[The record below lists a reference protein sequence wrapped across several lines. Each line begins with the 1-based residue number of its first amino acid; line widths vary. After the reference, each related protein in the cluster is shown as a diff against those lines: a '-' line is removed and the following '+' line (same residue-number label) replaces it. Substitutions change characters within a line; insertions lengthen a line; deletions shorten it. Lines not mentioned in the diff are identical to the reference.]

1 MPEGN
6 KCKRYTAKPGVKKII
21 KLVYFYKKK
30 NMKYFYSLLL
40 LCVLV
45 TACKQKVLS
54 GKALEDKLN
63 KTMADYLHKTLKP
76 GTEVI
81 IKDLVYYPEKMK
93 NIYIC
98 TFTVEL
104 KTATSDTTGTMMAYI
119 PNDFSKVT
127 RTQ

>member
-1 MPEGN
+1 M
-6 KCKRYTAKPGVKKII
+6 
-21 KLVYFYKKK
+21 
-30 NMKYFYSLLL
+30 
-40 LCVLV
+40 LV

-63 KTMADYLHKTLKP
+63 KTMSEYLHETLKP

-93 NIYIC
+93 NHYIC
-98 TFTVEL
+98 TFTVQL
-104 KTATSDTTGTMMAYI
+104 RTATSDTTGTMTALI
-119 PNDFSKVT
+119 QNDFSKVT

>member
-1 MPEGN
+1 
-6 KCKRYTAKPGVKKII
+6 
-21 KLVYFYKKK
+21 
-30 NMKYFYSLLL
+30 MKYFYSLLL
-40 LCVLV
+40 LLVLI
-45 TACKQKVLS
+45 TACKQKILS

-63 KTMADYLHKTLKP
+63 KTMADYLHNTLKP

-81 IKDLVYYPEKMK
+81 IKDLVYYPDKMK
-93 NIYIC
+93 NLYMC

-104 KTATSDTTGTMMAYI
+104 KTATSDTTGTMMALI

>member
-1 MPEGN
+1 
-6 KCKRYTAKPGVKKII
+6 
-21 KLVYFYKKK
+21 
-30 NMKYFYSLLL
+30 MKYFYSLLL
-40 LCVLV
+40 LFMLV

-63 KTMADYLHKTLKP
+63 KTMIKHLHETLKP

-81 IKDLVYYPEKMK
+81 IKDLIYYPEKMK
-93 NIYIC
+93 NLYMC

-104 KTATSDTTGTMMAYI
+104 KTATSDTTGIMTALI